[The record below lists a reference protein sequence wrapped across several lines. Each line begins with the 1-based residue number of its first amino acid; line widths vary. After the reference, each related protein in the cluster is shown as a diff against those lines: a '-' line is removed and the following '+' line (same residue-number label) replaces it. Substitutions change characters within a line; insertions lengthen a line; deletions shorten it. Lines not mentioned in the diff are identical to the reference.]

1 MHTRTVLLE
10 SRLAAVTTSIS
21 QWVLDTPPPCVQM
34 SVASM
39 ALPEARAVLSYDLA
53 PGANKERWAV
63 CDVSMAICLS
73 VCLFVCTY
81 ICVYVHIC
89 SLAR

>member
-1 MHTRTVLLE
+1 MHTHTVLLE
-10 SRLAAVTTSIS
+10 SRLAAVTSSIS
-21 QWVLDTPPPCVQM
+21 QWVLDMPPPCVQM

-63 CDVSMAICLS
+63 CECFYGHLSVCLS
-73 VCLFVCTY
+73 VCLCAHTYVLQCICTY
-81 ICVYVHIC
+81 M
-89 SLAR
+89 